1 MGAGITSITP
11 AGGAST
17 DGFAGSGA
25 GFAGSGFAGSTAGF
39 AGAAGGTNETV
50 RAGAA
55 RSASGAAARGG
66 GRAASGSFTNET
78 ARPPAWRTAAPAG
91 RRARAR
97 WRTASAPR
105 APGTAV
111 ANAAAPS
118 ARGQL
123 ARLARRGVRDIAE
136 VARVLGERGAEQQQ
150 LLGRVERLD
159 ADVEDLETV
168 LLLDERADLRGRR
181 LRGGRRGRRLGRAV
195 PRRLEGVAEQAAVD
209 LGEAR
214 ELARHARQAERDE
227 RGRVAFLR
235 ERELSTRLAGAM
247 QRGNLFA
254 SACSSSTLSSP
265 RGFSTHAWWQR
276 TERVAGRWRACSAA
290 RNASKRRALG
300 FCFPGR
306 SKIRAASA
314 SERPIAGTPSFS
326 SSL

>member
-1 MGAGITSITP
+1 MGAGITSITS
-11 AGGAST
+11 ARGAST
-17 DGFAGSGA
+17 DGFTGSGA
-25 GFAGSGFAGSTAGF
+25 DFAGSGFAGST
-39 AGAAGGTNETV
+39 GGTNETV

-55 RSASGAAARGG
+55 RSASGGGAARGG

-78 ARPPAWRTAAPAG
+78 ARQPPAGLADG
-91 RRARAR
+91 G
-97 WRTASAPR
+97 SGR

-118 ARGQL
+118 ARGHL

-136 VARVLGERGAEQQQ
+136 VARVLGERGEEQQQ

-159 ADVEDLETV
+159 ADVEDLGV
-168 LLLDERADLRGRR
+168 ALLLDERADLREWR
-181 LRGGRRGRRLGRAV
+181 LRGVRRGRRLGRGV
-195 PRRLEGVAEQAAVD
+195 SRRLEGVAEQAAVD

-214 ELARHARQAERDE
+214 ELARHAPQAERDE
-227 RGRVAFLR
+227 RGRVALLR

-247 QRGNLFA
+247 QRANLFA
-254 SACSSSTLSSP
+254 SACSSSALNSP

-290 RNASKRRALG
+290 RNASKGRALG

-314 SERPIAGTPSFS
+314 SGRPIAGTPSFS